1 MWQKAPNQVLRACKT
16 NGYVSKIS
24 RMAGER
30 DTLKRLEQAL
40 QEHRRALE
48 ALEEALLAEL
58 RSQNRASRDQS
69 SSYELLSIQEVCQE
83 LKMGKSWVYR
93 RLKSGEIPSIKLGHN
108 IKVRRKD
115 LEGYLE
121 DNRYS
126 SSDEE

>member
-1 MWQKAPNQVLRACKT
+1 
-16 NGYVSKIS
+16 
-24 RMAGER
+24 MAGGGG
-30 DTLKRLEQAL
+30 TLKRLWKAL
-40 QEHRRALE
+40 KDHRYSLE

-58 RSQNRASRDQS
+58 RSQNGASRDQ

-115 LEGYLE
+115 LEEYLE
-121 DNRYS
+121 GNRYRP
-126 SSDEE
+126 SDEE